1 MTRKCPSCSA
11 DALDTT
17 KFCIKCGTKM
27 PALAPSPGLASPFTP
42 PSPPPIPARVVSAP
56 EPVSISN
63 PVAPPV
69 KAVMPQE
76 DRIADKK
83 EVQSSNSAPTTK
95 AESKTSKS
103 GGKGII
109 FAVIG
114 VVVVGGGAF
123 FLMSGKQSPT
133 QTPAPAPA
141 ATIAPPPAATPVTP
155 PAPVAP
161 PAAPVRPAATAA
173 PAAPVA
179 SQPAPKPAAP
189 EAPASSAPDINK
201 IMRDAA
207 NK

>member
-1 MTRKCPSCSA
+1 
-11 DALDTT
+11 
-17 KFCIKCGTKM
+17 M

-63 PVAPPV
+63 AVIPPV

-83 EVQSSNSAPTTK
+83 EVQSSNSAPTMK

-141 ATIAPPPAATPVTP
+141 ATIAPPPA
-155 PAPVAP
+155 PVAP
-161 PAAPVRPAATAA
+161 SAAPPAAPSGAPVRPAATAVPATPAA

-179 SQPAPKPAAP
+179 SQPTPKPAAP